1 MIESNSVEANDSL
14 LANIER
20 IRETFWTPNAVLFF
34 SPTKQLLTLHKKQIP
49 PSAIK
54 VADYVFY
61 DVKWGVNLIDAHE
74 TVLALCLDECKEV
87 PSMLALGFARVWRIN
102 EGLGLLA
109 IKSATVVERD
119 TSSLIQSY
127 ARTSNLIHLANV
139 TEFQRQTWFNSL
151 RLHANAYNVSLEEWP
166 TPTCKVV
173 ETEWTAWANILM
185 TDWGIK
191 CYK

>member
-1 MIESNSVEANDSL
+1 MIESNSVDATDSI
-14 LANIER
+14 LAKIER
-20 IRETFWTPNAVLFF
+20 IKEVFWTPNVVLFF
-34 SPTKQLLTLHKKQIP
+34 STTKQLLTLHKSQVP
-49 PSAIK
+49 SSAIK

-61 DVKWGVNLIDAHE
+61 DVKWGTNLIDAHE

-109 IKSATVVERD
+109 IQSATVVERD
-119 TSSLIQSY
+119 TSALIQSY

-139 TEFQRQTWFNSL
+139 TEFQRQTWLNAL
-151 RLHANAYNVSLEEWP
+151 RLHAKAYNVSLEERP
-166 TPTCKVV
+166 TLTWKGV

>member
-1 MIESNSVEANDSL
+1 MIEKHSVDATESI

-34 SPTKQLLTLHKKQIP
+34 SPTKQLLTIHKSQVP
-49 PSAIK
+49 SSAIK

-61 DVKWGVNLIDAHE
+61 DVKWGINLIDAHE

-109 IKSATVVERD
+109 IQSATVVERD
-119 TSSLIQSY
+119 TSALLQSY

-139 TEFQRQTWFNSL
+139 TEFQRQVWLNAL
-151 RLHANAYNVSLEEWP
+151 RLHAKAYNVSLEALPSP
-166 TPTCKVV
+166 TTQVV
-173 ETEWTAWANILM
+173 ETEWTAWENILL